1 MKYTPDEVIQY
12 VQEEDVKFIRM
23 AFCDVYGKQR
33 NVAIMP
39 TELPRAFEYGIAV
52 DASAIPGFHMG
63 PRSDLF
69 LRPNAETLKELPWR
83 PQHGRVAH
91 MFCDILH
98 PDGSPFAGDTRAL
111 LRRAVDL
118 AGQQGCAF
126 RFGTEMEFYLFKLDQ
141 DGEPTKEPFDHAGY
155 LEVAP
160 DDRGENV
167 RRDICLTLER
177 MGILPESS
185 HHESGPG
192 QNEIDFRYADPVTA
206 ADNAILFRSVVKAI
220 AAQNGLWA
228 DFDPRPLPD
237 WDGSGM
243 HVNISASRNGADL
256 SPQELIPGL
265 MDKIRDMT
273 LFLDPSASSYTRL
286 GQNKAPLYISWSEE
300 NRSQLLRVPA
310 ASGRFRRLELRSPD
324 STANPYLVFTLL
336 IHAVL
341 EGMKRGLPLPEP
353 AELDLL
359 NAEPEILKGFER
371 LPQSLQ
377 EAAGIAAVSAFIREH
392 VPEQV
397 LKAYVPERY

>member
-192 QNEIDFRYADPVTA
+192 QNEIDFRYADPVSA

-273 LFLDPSASSYTRL
+273 LFLDPSAASYTRL

-341 EGMKRGLPLPEP
+341 EGMERGLPLPEP

-377 EAAGIAAVSAFIREH
+377 EAAGIAAESAFIREH

>member
-192 QNEIDFRYADPVTA
+192 QNEIDFRYADPVSA

-273 LFLDPSASSYTRL
+273 LFLDPSAASYTRL

-341 EGMKRGLPLPEP
+341 EGMERGLPLPEP